1 MKTQNSVQLIGYLG
15 NDPAIKTAVNG
26 SPLARMQVAT
36 DYFRKRKDGTLI
48 KKTSWHE
55 VLAWDWLAEK
65 VPGNF
70 IKGTHILVQGDLRHR
85 KYKNKAGLIKNISE
99 VHASQLL
106 NLDR

>member
-1 MKTQNSVQLIGYLG
+1 MKTQNTVQLIGYLG
-15 NDPAIKTAVNG
+15 NDPALKIAVNG
-26 SPLARMQVAT
+26 SPLARMSVAT
-36 DYFRKRKDGTLI
+36 DYFRRQKDGTII
-48 KKTSWHE
+48 KKTSWHH

-70 IKGTHILVQGDLRHR
+70 IKGSHILVQGHIRHR
-85 KYKNKAGLIKNISE
+85 TYKNKEGIIERISE